1 MKKFIALAL
10 TLAMLVSCLV
20 FTASAE
26 DNSVAVIAQSPTSI
40 TAGDTFTVDVRV
52 KDNANVVGGVQGV
65 LDVNGADI
73 IGVTVNPEV
82 KTWNNTEDEATIY
95 KLDEA
100 EDKVTF
106 AALNSLEEDT
116 HDTRLWFKVECKAA
130 TDDVAVIWDGVKVSD
145 KEANLI
151 TAATSD
157 LDIAVSNPA
166 EGEASISVKGF
177 GLRDT
182 NNVEKQALVVGSE
195 IANFNKFENLT
206 EVGVIFY
213 PTGLLGG
220 EELTLANTD
229 AVVASA
235 EAGTANFNAIVE
247 GGTFNGILSFGFST
261 KEKALRF
268 LGTKVTAR
276 VYYKLGETVHYVSN
290 TVDKYIVNGVVN
302 KAALNHILDNGNQ
315 VTTHAGEI
323 TVEKYKTAKAALN
336 TSNAGWQDNRQLVLD
351 FLVENKAQFAK

>member
-10 TLAMLVSCLV
+10 TLAMLASCLV

-26 DNSVAVIAQSPTSI
+26 DSVEVIAQGPTSI

-52 KDNANVVGGVQGV
+52 KDSANVVGGVQGV
-65 LDVNGADI
+65 LNVNGADI

-106 AALNSLEEDT
+106 AALNSLDVDT

-151 TAATSD
+151 EAAKTG
-157 LDIAVSNPA
+157 LNIAVSNPA
-166 EGEASISVKGF
+166 EGEASISVAGF

-195 IANFNKFENLT
+195 IANFDKFENLT
-206 EVGVIFY
+206 EVGVVFY

-220 EELTLANTD
+220 AELTIDNEN

-235 EAGTANFNAIVE
+235 KAGTANFDAIVK
-247 GGTFNGILSFGFST
+247 GGTFNGILAFGFST
-261 KEKALRF
+261 PDKAYRF

-290 TVDKYIVNGVVN
+290 TVDKYIANGVVN
-302 KAALNHILDNGNQ
+302 KAALNHILDNGNK
-315 VTTHAGEI
+315 VTTPAGEI
-323 TVEKYKTAKAALN
+323 TVEEYNIAKAALN
-336 TSNAGWQDNRQLVLD
+336 TSITGWQDNRQLVLD

>member
-26 DNSVAVIAQSPTSI
+26 DNSVAVIAQGPTSI

-52 KDNANVVGGVQGV
+52 KDSANVVGGVQGV

-82 KTWNNTEDEATIY
+82 KTWNDTEDEETIY
-95 KLDEA
+95 KLNEA

-106 AALNSLEEDT
+106 AALNSLDVDT

-130 TDDVAVIWDGVKVSD
+130 TDDVAVIWDGVKVAD

-151 TAATSD
+151 EAAKTG
-157 LDIAVSNPA
+157 LNIAVSNPA
-166 EGEASISVKGF
+166 DGEASISVKGF

-182 NNVEKQALVVGSE
+182 NNVEKQAIVIGSE
-195 IANFNKFENLT
+195 ISNFDKFENLT
-206 EVGVIFY
+206 EVGVLFY
-213 PTGLLGG
+213 PTGLLEGN
-220 EELTLANTD
+220 ELTIDNEKAIK
-229 AVVASA
+229 ASA
-235 EAGTANFNAIVE
+235 TVGSANFNAIVA
-247 GGTFNGILSFGFST
+247 GGTFNGILDFGFSS
-261 KEKALRF
+261 KDNALKF

-276 VYYKLGETVHYVSN
+276 VYYKLGTEVHYVSN

-302 KAALNHILDNGNQ
+302 KAAINHIINNGKL
-315 VTTHAGEI
+315 VTTPAGDI
-323 TVEKYKTAKAALN
+323 TVEAFNTARANLN
-336 TSNAGWQDNRQLVLD
+336 TNIQGWQANRQLVLD
-351 FLVENKAQFAK
+351 FLIQNKAQFVK